1 MATIVLNFGL
11 APIVVIAGTAVGV
24 PEYPLDS
31 LTEGHGG
38 RFTGVIVN
46 RRRPHR
52 CRPLPNWEWAQR
64 GCTKHEA
71 RGDGIVN
78 GVCML

>member
-11 APIVVIAGTAVGV
+11 ASIVVIAGTAVGV

-38 RFTGVIVN
+38 RFTGVIVGGLTDADHSPIGN
-46 RRRPHR
+46 GRRGGAR
-52 CRPLPNWEWAQR
+52 NTKR
-64 GCTKHEA
+64 G
-71 RGDGIVN
+71 VM
-78 GVCML
+78 VL